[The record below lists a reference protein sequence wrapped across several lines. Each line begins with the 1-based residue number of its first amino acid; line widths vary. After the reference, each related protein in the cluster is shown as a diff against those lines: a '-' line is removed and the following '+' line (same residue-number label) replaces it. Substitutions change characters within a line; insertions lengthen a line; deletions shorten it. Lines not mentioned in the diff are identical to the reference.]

1 MVCSHNEVAEILP
14 SSYCICTLQLFNDSN
29 PGSSSPY
36 SPAPLNGTSFSSNH
50 AVSTSN
56 GVSGYGTLLLPSLPA
71 STPALAPP
79 TKRSRH
85 DQPPP
90 PVFSSTVSTSDS
102 SILGPVPDD
111 PEVMLARL
119 GEIAA
124 TTGGKG
130 DGTSENPL
138 NKAIPWEWKEKV
150 SSADTLAVSTN
161 QSMTMLIT
169 CRP

>member
-1 MVCSHNEVAEILP
+1 MGISIQNRVAEIILFWP
-14 SSYCICTLQLFNDSN
+14 CNCPLQLFNDSN
-29 PGSSSPY
+29 PGPSSPY
-36 SPAPLNGTSFSSNH
+36 SPSPLNGTSFSSNH
-50 AVSTSN
+50 AVSTNN
-56 GVSGYGTLLLPSLPA
+56 GVSNYGTLLLPSLPA
-71 STPALAPP
+71 STPTFAPP

-90 PVFSSTVSTSDS
+90 PPLSSAVPTSES
-102 SILGPVPDD
+102 VLGPVPDD

-150 SSADTLAVSTN
+150 SSADTLAVSTS
-161 QSMTMLIT
+161 QLMTMLIT